1 MDKKAPRFLDCGEAA
16 LSVEFGDEVDPAI
29 NARVLTLD
37 ARLRA
42 APPQG
47 LRETTPT
54 YRALLLRYEPLEISR
69 DALVAAIE
77 GLLAPVDTEA
87 ETVAARRALDN
98 SLLLRPCVRGGYR

>member
-1 MDKKAPRFLDCGEAA
+1 MEYVKPRFIDCGEAA
-16 LSVEFGDEVDPAI
+16 LSVEFGEGVDPAI

-69 DALVAAIE
+69 GALVAAVE
-77 GLLAPVDTEA
+77 GLLAPGGIEEKPSRPA
-87 ETVAARRALDN
+87 
-98 SLLLRPCVRGGYR
+98 LRP